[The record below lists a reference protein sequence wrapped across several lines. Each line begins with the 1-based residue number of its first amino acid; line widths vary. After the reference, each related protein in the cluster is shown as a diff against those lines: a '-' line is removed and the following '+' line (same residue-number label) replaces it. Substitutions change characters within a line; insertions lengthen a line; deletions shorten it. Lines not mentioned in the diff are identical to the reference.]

1 MKKIDLMYATFGL
14 DTQCR
19 RCRECPCL
27 KRVVT
32 NDSSYLKCTVYG
44 ESSAESTDLAG
55 KWTACGRFGK
65 PLETGEHTVLH
76 TVKGR
81 SRKLV
86 EVPIPGQIKMEV
98 QQIQERQAENEKE

>member
-1 MKKIDLMYATFGL
+1 MQKIDLMYATFGI

-32 NDSSYLKCTVYG
+32 NDRSYLKCTVYG
-44 ESSAESTDLAG
+44 ESSAESTDWAG

-65 PLETGEHTVLH
+65 PLEPGEHTVLW
-76 TVKGR
+76 TPKG
-81 SRKLV
+81 SKDKPGDEQL
-86 EVPIPGQIKMEV
+86 PGQIRMEV
-98 QQIQERQAENEKE
+98 

>member
-1 MKKIDLMYATFGL
+1 MRKIDLMYATFGI

-32 NDSSYLKCTVYG
+32 NERSYLKCTVYG
-44 ESSAESTDLAG
+44 ESSAESTDWAG

-65 PLETGEHTVLH
+65 PLETGERTVLWMS
-76 TVKGR
+76 KG
-81 SRKLV
+81 SKDKPGDEQL
-86 EVPIPGQIKMEV
+86 PGQIRMEV
-98 QQIQERQAENEKE
+98 

>member
-1 MKKIDLMYATFGL
+1 MRKIDLMYATFGI

-32 NDSSYLKCTVYG
+32 IDRSYLKCTVYG
-44 ESSAESTDLAG
+44 ASSAESTDWAG

-65 PLETGEHTVLH
+65 PLETGEHTVLW
-76 TVKGR
+76 TPKG
-81 SRKLV
+81 SKDKPGDEQL
-86 EVPIPGQIKMEV
+86 PGQIRMEV
-98 QQIQERQAENEKE
+98 